1 MSYHFGCLPAEN
13 GSTSISKASSSS
25 QSKASQSST
34 SQSESPTS
42 STSQSSTETS
52 SQEPSQTELLQS
64 GDYSLL
70 AGNWQNQ
77 VESLQ
82 IAKDGSIAGDLFI
95 QGVHLDGEIVQLTV
109 QTRSGDTFIFNYV
122 PANIEPPQSCFYPEG
137 GGDIS
142 DTSRE
147 RIIKSDSLLFGNN
160 NYRDH
165 VYYRAD

>member
-13 GSTSISKASSSS
+13 SSTSISKASSSS
-25 QSKASQSST
+25 QNKASQSST

-42 STSQSSTETS
+42 STSQSSTETG
-52 SQEPSQTELLQS
+52 SQETSQTELLQS

-70 AGNWQNQ
+70 DGNWQNQ

-122 PANIEPPQSCFYPEG
+122 CPCKHRTAQV
-137 GGDIS
+137 
-142 DTSRE
+142 
-147 RIIKSDSLLFGNN
+147 LFLP
-160 NYRDH
+160 
-165 VYYRAD
+165 